1 MKITVDLD
9 VCEAHGECVAAAPE
23 IFDLGD
29 DDDVVTVLQA
39 EPDEDLREE
48 ALAAQKSC
56 PVDAIRI
63 ED

>member
-1 MKITVDLD
+1 MKITVDVD

-29 DDDVVTVLQA
+29 DDDVVTILQP
-39 EPDEDLREE
+39 EPGEDLREE